1 MNYLFTNMG
10 IRPVALL
17 RRHGVM
23 RLRLRP
29 GPGPPAVIG
38 GVGGVVRPWE
48 TRQNGIPLQFSYI
61 LSIHN
66 TVL

>member
-17 RRHGVM
+17 GVM

-29 GPGPPAVIG
+29 GPGLVVILTLTLTLTNNGLPAVIG
-38 GVGGVVRPWE
+38 GVGGVV
-48 TRQNGIPLQFSYI
+48 
-61 LSIHN
+61 
-66 TVL
+66 